1 MRNCNGMY
9 LLLFII
15 VTATTIIIISFFIIV
30 ITIWETILL
39 KLVVLKKY
47 SGYKDGFQQEN
58 SGCQES
64 MGLEEY

>member
-1 MRNCNGMY
+1 MY

>member
-1 MRNCNGMY
+1 MH

>member
-1 MRNCNGMY
+1 MACICY
-9 LLLFII
+9 CLSLLLLPLLLLS
-15 VTATTIIIISFFIIV
+15 VFFIVV

-47 SGYKDGFQQEN
+47 SGYKGGFQREN
-58 SGCQES
+58 SGCHES

>member
-1 MRNCNGMY
+1 MY
-9 LLLFII
+9 LLLFVI

>member
-1 MRNCNGMY
+1 MACICY
-9 LLLFII
+9 CLSLLLLPL
-15 VTATTIIIISFFIIV
+15 IIISFFIIV

>member
-1 MRNCNGMY
+1 MY

-15 VTATTIIIISFFIIV
+15 VTATTVIIISFFIIV

>member
-1 MRNCNGMY
+1 MACICY
-9 LLLFII
+9 CLSLLLLPL
-15 VTATTIIIISFFIIV
+15 IIISFFIIV

-47 SGYKDGFQQEN
+47 SGYKDGFQQES